1 MTRAAEGTKKLL
13 MPLGATAGEDLR
25 VVASPTERIKRSSQ
39 RLRWTTSVSGIRW
52 QWCKPTACRHR
63 RVIKVHR
70 WPVLPWRQAIEA
82 TRYSKSAECVETL
95 PLLGL
100 LRAAATAKPV
110 VTALTADRRR
120 HRRGSTFSPGSCRLT
135 SPRSGPTRTP

>member
-70 WPVLPWRQAIEA
+70 
-82 TRYSKSAECVETL
+82 
-95 PLLGL
+95 
-100 LRAAATAKPV
+100 
-110 VTALTADRRR
+110 
-120 HRRGSTFSPGSCRLT
+120 
-135 SPRSGPTRTP
+135 